1 MKKGNTMLDNIQ
13 SALFEIK
20 RVLIEDEEI
29 RKLLYN
35 DSNDALN
42 LDTPSIES
50 VDDYISLYP
59 VYEFNTESGG
69 YNHNCGISIGVSVID
84 PVDEVVQVIASL
96 SINVLVN
103 SNKWVLTGNKIRPLE
118 IADRIIELLENKKFS
133 TSSTLSFDGMTNL
146 IMTKRISGY
155 ALSFTMNDGTAK
167 IENF

>member
-1 MKKGNTMLDNIQ
+1 MLDNIQ

-20 RVLIEDEEI
+20 RVLLEDEEI

-42 LDTPSIES
+42 LDIPSTED

-69 YNHNCGISIGVSVID
+69 YNHNCGISINVSVID
-84 PVDEVVQVIASL
+84 PTDEVVQMIASL
-96 SINVLVN
+96 TINVVVN
-103 SNKWVLTGNKIRPLE
+103 TNKWILTENKIRPLA
-118 IADRIIELLENKKFS
+118 IADRIVELLENKKFS
-133 TSSTLSFDGMTNL
+133 ASSTLSFDGMTNL

-155 ALSFTMNDGTAK
+155 ALSFTMTDGTAN
-167 IENF
+167 IEKF

>member
-1 MKKGNTMLDNIQ
+1 MLDNIQ

-20 RVLIEDEEI
+20 RVLLEDEEI

-42 LDTPSIES
+42 LDTPSTED

-59 VYEFNTESGG
+59 IYEFNTEAG
-69 YNHNCGISIGVSVID
+69 YNHNCGVSINVSVID
-84 PVDEVVQVIASL
+84 PTDEVVQMIASL
-96 SINVLVN
+96 TINVVVN
-103 SNKWVLTGNKIRPLE
+103 TNKWILTGNKIRPLA

-133 TSSTLSFDGMTNL
+133 ASSTLSFDGMTNL

-155 ALSFTMNDGTAK
+155 ALSFTMTDGTAN
-167 IENF
+167 IEKF

>member
-1 MKKGNTMLDNIQ
+1 MLDNIQ

-20 RVLIEDEEI
+20 RVLLEDEEI

-42 LDTPSIES
+42 LDTPSTED

-59 VYEFNTESGG
+59 IYEFNTEAG
-69 YNHNCGISIGVSVID
+69 YNHNCGINIVVPVID
-84 PVDEVVQVIASL
+84 PTDEVVQVIASL
-96 SINVLVN
+96 TINVVVN
-103 SNKWVLTGNKIRPLE
+103 SNKWILTGNKIRPLA

-133 TSSTLSFDGMTNL
+133 ASSTLSFDGMTNL

-155 ALSFTMNDGTAK
+155 ALSFTMNDGTAN
-167 IENF
+167 IEKF

>member
-1 MKKGNTMLDNIQ
+1 MLDNIQ

-20 RVLIEDEEI
+20 RVLLGDEEI

-42 LDTPSIES
+42 LDTPSTED

-59 VYEFNTESGG
+59 IYEFNTEAG
-69 YNHNCGISIGVSVID
+69 YNHNCGISINVSVID
-84 PVDEVVQVIASL
+84 PTDEVVQMIASL
-96 SINVLVN
+96 TINVVVN
-103 SNKWVLTGNKIRPLE
+103 TNKWILTGNKIRPLA

-133 TSSTLSFDGMTNL
+133 ASSTLSFDGMTNL

-155 ALSFTMNDGTAK
+155 ALSFTMTDGTAN
-167 IENF
+167 IEKF